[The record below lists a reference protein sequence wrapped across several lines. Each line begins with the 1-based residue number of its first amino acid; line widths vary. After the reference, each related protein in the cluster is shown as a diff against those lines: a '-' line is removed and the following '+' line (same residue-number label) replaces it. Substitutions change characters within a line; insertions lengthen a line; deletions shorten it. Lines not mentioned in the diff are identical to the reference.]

1 MKTTTP
7 LGASGP
13 EIFRIGLGCMGMSEF
28 YGPADDATSIS
39 VIQQAI
45 DGGVSFLD
53 TADMY
58 GQGKNE
64 ELVGRAIAGRR
75 GSVVLATKF
84 GIRRGDD
91 GSRSVDGS
99 PAYVKRACEASL
111 RRLRVEQIDLYYQ
124 HRVDPNVPIED
135 TVGAMGELVREGK
148 VRRIGLSEAAPQ
160 TLRRAHAVHPIAAL
174 QTELSLWSREPERE
188 ILPTCAELGIT
199 FVAYSPLGRG
209 FLTGKIR
216 SPADLPEGDY
226 RRTSPRFV
234 GDNFEKNF
242 ALVREVEAMAER
254 RGVTSAQIA
263 LSWVLSRGPHVV
275 AIPGTRSATRLA
287 ENAAAAQIELDAAD
301 LDALDAIAPPDAA
314 AGGRYPAETMGSV
327 NR

>member
-1 MKTTTP
+1 
-7 LGASGP
+7 
-13 EIFRIGLGCMGMSEF
+13 
-28 YGPADDATSIS
+28 
-39 VIQQAI
+39 
-45 DGGVSFLD
+45 
-53 TADMY
+53 
-58 GQGKNE
+58 
-64 ELVGRAIAGRR
+64 
-75 GSVVLATKF
+75 VLATKF

-99 PAYVKRACEASL
+99 PAYVKQACEASL

-124 HRVDPNVPIED
+124 HRVDPNVPIEE

-174 QTELSLWSREPERE
+174 QTELSLWSREPERQ

-226 RRTSPRFV
+226 RRSSPRFV

-263 LSWVLSRGPHVV
+263 LAWVLSRGPHVV
-275 AIPGTRSATRLA
+275 AIPGTRSAARLV

-301 LDALDAIAPPDAA
+301 LGALDAIAPPDAA

>member
-7 LGASGP
+7 LGNSGS

-39 VIQQAI
+39 VIQQALES
-45 DGGVSFLD
+45 GVSFLD

-64 ELVGRAIAGRR
+64 ELVGRAIEGRR
-75 GSVVLATKF
+75 ERVVLATKF
-84 GIRRGDD
+84 GIRRGED
-91 GSRSVDGS
+91 GSRAVDGT
-99 PAYVKRACEASL
+99 PAYVKQACEASL

-124 HRVDPNVPIED
+124 HRVDPNVPIEE

-148 VRRIGLSEAAPQ
+148 VRCIGLSEAAPQ
-160 TLRRAHAVHPIAAL
+160 TIRRAHAVHPIAAL

-188 ILPTCAELGIT
+188 LLQTCAELGIT

-216 SPADLPEGDY
+216 SAADLPEGDY

-234 GDNFEKNF
+234 GDNLDRNL
-242 ALVREVEAMAER
+242 ALVRQVEALAER
-254 RGVTSAQIA
+254 RGVTSAQVA
-263 LSWVLSRGPHVV
+263 LAWVLSLGPHVV
-275 AIPGTRSATRLA
+275 AIPGTRSVTRLA
-287 ENAAAAQIELDAAD
+287 ENAAAARIELDARD

-314 AGGRYPAETMGSV
+314 AGGRYPTETMGSV